1 VQNGQFNLELFF
13 KALADGTRLQ
23 LIHVLADEEV
33 CVCSLVDV
41 LKTNQSKISRHLA
54 YLRRAGL
61 VVARRDGRW
70 SHYRLI
76 EPPDPSA
83 ARIFREVRE
92 RLRDIP

>member
-1 VQNGQFNLELFF
+1 VPKEQFNHELFF
-13 KALADGTRLQ
+13 KALADRTRLQ
-23 LIHVLADEEV
+23 LIHLLADDEI

-41 LKTNQSKISRHLA
+41 LKMNQSKISRHLA

-70 SHYRLI
+70 AHYRLI
-76 EPPDPSA
+76 EPPDPTA

-92 RLRDIP
+92 RLRG